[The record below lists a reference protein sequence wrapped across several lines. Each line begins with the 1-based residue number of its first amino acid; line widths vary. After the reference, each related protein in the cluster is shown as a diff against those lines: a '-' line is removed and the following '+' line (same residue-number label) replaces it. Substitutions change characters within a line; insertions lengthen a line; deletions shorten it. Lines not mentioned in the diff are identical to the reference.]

1 MARTNNYFKLGI
13 RYSVLGQSRE
23 RQRKKKKIKT
33 AKMAVQIEL
42 FTKGNNPYYGQ
53 FIKARKEEG
62 RLYVTVA
69 RS

>member
-1 MARTNNYFKLGI
+1 
-13 RYSVLGQSRE
+13 
-23 RQRKKKKIKT
+23 
-33 AKMAVQIEL
+33 MAVQIEL